1 MLENKKSNNSNDYYE
16 IISIRVPA
24 KVSAMLEALSKINL
38 EAKSSM
44 LTRDIS
50 KFLYEIILTEK
61 DIEVIALAEK
71 VINDTPK
78 EIHENS
84 FIELLCKND
93 LIYSTGNEK

>member
-1 MLENKKSNNSNDYYE
+1 MSDYNKASNSNDDYE

-50 KFLYEIILTEK
+50 KFLYEIISTEK
-61 DIEVIALAEK
+61 DIEIIALAEK

-78 EIHENS
+78 ERHENS
-84 FIELLCKND
+84 FIELLCKNGM
-93 LIYSTGNEK
+93 IYSTGNEK